1 MLTNCCGIKRN
12 KRLKGM
18 LLYKIV
24 NVGVTVTPFHAAL
37 SSYFSEISFKKK
49 KCKKKTFFAGR
60 SRGVRFR
67 NELKT

>member
-49 KCKKKTFFAGR
+49 KNVKRRHFSQGDREGCA
-60 SRGVRFR
+60 SEM
-67 NELKT
+67 N